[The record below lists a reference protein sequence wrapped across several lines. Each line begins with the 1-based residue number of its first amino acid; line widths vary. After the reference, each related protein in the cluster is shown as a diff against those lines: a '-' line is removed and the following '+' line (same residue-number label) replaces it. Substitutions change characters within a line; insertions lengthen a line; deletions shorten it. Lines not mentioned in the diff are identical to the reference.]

1 MSARDF
7 RADADRYV
15 LHALRRDRRLVFERG
30 QGARLWDTEGN
41 VYLDAI
47 SGTNGPAMIGHSH
60 PRLAEEVGRQL
71 SLLPSTFLSHDSIP
85 VVDFARKMAEITP
98 AGLTKTFLCPG
109 GGEAVEAALKFAIRV
124 SGQAEVLSLHGA
136 YHGMTLATMGL
147 AGIPSLREWFPG
159 GVRWPTFHQ
168 VPSGNAYRPQ
178 LGTVENES
186 ESAAARA
193 LEAALDGSTYGRVG
207 ALIIELVQGPGG
219 HVVYGKSFYSEV
231 QRICREREILLIVDE
246 VQTGLARCGATWAC
260 DLFDVQPDIIVVG
273 KAFGGGFPFGAIV
286 VRGDLVTE
294 QLESEPWNI
303 LTFMNQPLQAAA
315 GLAVISIV
323 EEEGLAER
331 ARVLGDR
338 ATAHLSALAERYE
351 VVGDVRGPGL
361 FIGIDLVEDRDTKK
375 PATDACREA
384 WTWAMDHGLITWFG
398 GAGNVLKFKPPLT
411 TPEDEFDEMLDLV
424 EQTVA
429 CVEQRVHASRG
440 VAV

>member
-1 MSARDF
+1 MADIPPGAVRQRLPTSARNS
-7 RADADRYV
+7 RE
-15 LHALRRDRRLVFERG
+15 RDRKRRRP
-30 QGARLWDTEGN
+30 GAR
-41 VYLDAI
+41 
-47 SGTNGPAMIGHSH
+47 SG
-60 PRLAEEVGRQL
+60 PRRQ
-71 SLLPSTFLSHDSIP
+71 H
-85 VVDFARKMAEITP
+85 
-98 AGLTKTFLCPG
+98 
-109 GGEAVEAALKFAIRV
+109 
-124 SGQAEVLSLHGA
+124 
-136 YHGMTLATMGL
+136 
-147 AGIPSLREWFPG
+147 LRACW
-159 GVRWPTFHQ
+159 RAHHRT
-168 VPSGNAYRPQ
+168 RP
-178 LGTVENES
+178 
-186 ESAAARA
+186 
-193 LEAALDGSTYGRVG
+193 
-207 ALIIELVQGPGG
+207 GPGG
-219 HVVYGKSFYSEV
+219 HVVYGKSYYSEV
-231 QRICREREILLIVDE
+231 QRICRERGILLIVDE
-246 VQTGLARCGATWAC
+246 VQTGLARCGTTWAC

-331 ARVLGDR
+331 ARILGER
-338 ATAHLSALAERYE
+338 ANAHLSALAERYE

-429 CVEQRVHASRG
+429 FVEEHVHADRG
-440 VAV
+440 VAVEARRAPRRGTPGANKPRPR